1 MERKHIDWWVGG
13 FVLVGLTALAFLS
26 MQVGNLANFSDN
38 QGYAINAAFD
48 NVGGLKAKALV
59 KIGGVEVG
67 RVHSIEI
74 DPKSYQA
81 VVKMQIQAGV
91 KLPVDTG
98 ASIYTA
104 GLLGD
109 QYVTLEPGGAEDN
122 LKPGGKVQITQSAVI
137 LEQLIGQLL
146 FEKAAKGEQD
156 SGS

>member
-13 FVLVGLTALAFLS
+13 FVLIGLAALAFLS
-26 MQVGNLANFSDN
+26 MQVGNLASLDNN
-38 QGYAINAAFD
+38 QGYTIKASFD
-48 NVGGLKAKALV
+48 NIGGLKAKALV

-67 RVHSIEI
+67 RVRSIGI

-81 VVKMQIQAGV
+81 VVNMQIQPGV

-109 QYVTLEPGGAEDN
+109 QYVTLEPGGAEDY
-122 LKPGGKVQITQSAVI
+122 LKAGGKIQITQSAVI
-137 LEQLIGQLL
+137 LEQLVGQLL
-146 FEKAAKGEQD
+146 FEKAAKDGQD
-156 SGS
+156 PGS